1 MSGNEDRREQELAQA
16 LRQLSTDHQ
25 FGRLSMP
32 AYRQLRRRVIEA
44 SESGEDIRP
53 MMGGQIPETARPGPI
68 VWIAAAL
75 IVGLLALLFWLFR

>member
-1 MSGNEDRREQELAQA
+1 MSDNEDRREQELAQA

-25 FGRLSMP
+25 FGRLSMA

-53 MMGGQIPETARPGPI
+53 LLSGEIPQTARPGPV
-68 VWIAAAL
+68 VWVAGGLIA
-75 IVGLLALLFWLFR
+75 GLLVLLFWLFR